1 MAGDMPYNLYAYDS
15 YGVQTGSDFSS
26 ESFSS
31 YKGYDKGPFG
41 YKTGVRQYDPETGRF
56 LSPDAFKGY
65 LTDPASQ
72 HPYMYC
78 HGNPVK
84 YSDPSGYDVTK
95 IEIYYRK
102 ATATVYFDNKKPMYL
117 PIAVGESHRIT
128 PGTKMHIR
136 YWVKD
141 ATYGGF
147 ENTQVPWSKNHA
159 NPYSPYY
166 SEPT

>member
-15 YGVQTGSDFSS
+15 YGTQTGSDYSND
-26 ESFSS
+26 SFSS

-65 LTDPASQ
+65 ITDPASQ

-84 YSDPSGYDVTK
+84 FSDPSGYDIFKISSDRNKVLNVIRKNRDKFFITHTITK
-95 IEIYYRK
+95 GACL
-102 ATATVYFDNKKPMYL
+102 ATAQRVYNLLNKQQLEYYAPVIVWKNTL
-117 PIAVGESHRIT
+117 VL
-128 PGTKMHIR
+128 TKGIH
-136 YWVKD
+136 
-141 ATYGGF
+141 TSF
-147 ENTQVPWSKNHA
+147 
-159 NPYSPYY
+159 
-166 SEPT
+166 